1 VKAFFHNLTM
11 LSMYM
16 LVLISVCGCFSFAVA
31 VLVAAF
37 EPITFEIRWDNME
50 AVGNLAAAFVVS
62 VVLLAAGI
70 TVIDH
75 LESVSL
81 KQRLNP
87 GGDDNSDV

>member
-37 EPITFEIRWDNME
+37 EPITFEIRWE
-50 AVGNLAAAFVVS
+50 AVGNLAASFVVS